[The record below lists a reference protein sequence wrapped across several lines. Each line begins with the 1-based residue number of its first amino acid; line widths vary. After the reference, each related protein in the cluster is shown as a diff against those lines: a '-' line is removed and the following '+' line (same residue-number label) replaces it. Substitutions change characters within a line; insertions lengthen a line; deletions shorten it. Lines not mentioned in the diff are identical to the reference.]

1 MPETAFTRL
10 LGVRLPLQMAA
21 IGGLAVPVMA
31 AAVADAG
38 GLGMLSGVVGAPD
51 LEAQFGQLAEGTTV
65 GVGFLMP
72 FLAAG
77 PDISPITDLITTWIH
92 IGQALVGSIGALAFI
107 FAFIWKITAVETK
120 SALAAKQW
128 IQRIV
133 VGTIGV
139 EVASSLVGIL
149 TSSVPSH

>member
-1 MPETAFTRL
+1 
-10 LGVRLPLQMAA
+10 
-21 IGGLAVPVMA
+21 
-31 AAVADAG
+31 
-38 GLGMLSGVVGAPD
+38 ML
-51 LEAQFGQLAEGTTV
+51 
-65 GVGFLMP
+65 
-72 FLAAG
+72 FLAD
-77 PDISPITDLITTWIH
+77 PNYQPIVDLINVWIH

-107 FAFIWKITAVETK
+107 FAFIWKITAVESK

-149 TSSVPSH
+149 TSSVPGAH